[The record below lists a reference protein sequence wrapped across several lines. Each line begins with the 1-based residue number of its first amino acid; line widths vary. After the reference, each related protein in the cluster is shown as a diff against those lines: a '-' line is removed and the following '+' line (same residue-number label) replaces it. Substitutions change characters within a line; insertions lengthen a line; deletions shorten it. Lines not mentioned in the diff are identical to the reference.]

1 LLTLSNHTK
10 GLLYAFIAAV
20 LWSTGGVFIK
30 LISLNSFQL
39 SFFRSGI
46 AALTILIIFRKNAVI
61 FNKQT
66 IINGVFY
73 SGILILFV
81 LAAKTTTVANA
92 IFLQYTAPVFVFI
105 FEPIIL
111 KTKFEKV
118 NLAAILICVIGMVLF
133 FAGDLN
139 PGDIEGNIYAIL
151 SGIAFAAFLIGMK
164 KNEPKY
170 QFASVFYGNLFISI
184 ICAFSVFSIS
194 NLLTSDI
201 IMFTYMGMFQIGI
214 AYVVFNFGLKRVDAV
229 EASLISMIE
238 PILNPVWTY
247 LGYGEIPSNWAIVG
261 GVIILIG
268 LGYKTVRSVKL

>member
-1 LLTLSNHTK
+1 MLTLSNHTK